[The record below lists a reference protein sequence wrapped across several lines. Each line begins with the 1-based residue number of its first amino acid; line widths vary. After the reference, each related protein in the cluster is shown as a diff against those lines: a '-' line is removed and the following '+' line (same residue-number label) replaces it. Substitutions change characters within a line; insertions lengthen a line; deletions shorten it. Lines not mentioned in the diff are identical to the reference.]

1 MGRYLTED
9 DKVLLAELGI
19 KPKSKKSSVRNPR
32 EERIIAGFDEIQQFV
47 DRHKRIPQ
55 QGEGRDIG
63 ERIYAIRLDCI
74 LESSESR
81 VLLVPHDRHGLLSDE
96 GKDSEDES
104 RAISDTDLLKQ
115 LGISTDTNSIKNL
128 RHVRSSSERNFSD
141 VVASRRK
148 CEDFEYFNRLFD
160 IVQEELDKGVRETRP
175 FEIKSEIEKG
185 RFFIVGGLKAYVADK
200 GAPFR
205 TDHGVIDARLRV
217 IFDNGTESNL
227 LMRSLHR
234 ALNKDNAG
242 RRITDRTS
250 GPLFSSSVE
259 EKDQKSGLIYVLR
272 SESNLPE
279 IKKNRNLIHKI
290 GVTNEDLNRRLAG
303 ANLQTT
309 FLMANVKVVATYRL
323 YNIQRKSFE
332 KLIHSIFSCA
342 KLDISIEDRFGR
354 LVSPKEWFFV
364 PLHEIEQAID
374 RIIDG
379 TITSYVYDLK
389 SARLVERK
397 DIL

>member
-9 DKVLLAELGI
+9 DKALLAELGI
-19 KPKSKKSSVRNPR
+19 TPESKKPPAGSPR
-32 EERIIAGFDEIQQFV
+32 EERIIVGFAEIQHFV
-47 DRHKRIPQ
+47 DKHKRTPQ

-63 ERIYAIRLDCI
+63 ERVYAIRLDRI
-74 LESSESR
+74 RKSSEAR
-81 VLLVPHDRHGLLSDE
+81 DLLLPYDRHGLLLAE
-96 GKDSEDES
+96 GKDYEDENCT
-104 RAISDTDLLKQ
+104 ISDADLLMQ
-115 LGISTDTNSIKNL
+115 LGISVDRNSIKNL
-128 RHVRSSSERNFSD
+128 RHVRSSSERNFAD
-141 VVASRRK
+141 IIASRRK
-148 CEDFEYFNRLFD
+148 CEDFEEFKRLFD
-160 IVQEELDKGVRETRP
+160 AVQEDLDKGVRETRA

-200 GAPFR
+200 GVPFR

-259 EKDQKSGLIYVLR
+259 EKDQESGLIYVLR

-279 IKKNRNLIHKI
+279 IKQNRNLIHKI
-290 GVTNEDLNRRLAG
+290 GVTNEDLDRRLAG

-309 FLMANVKVVATYRL
+309 FLMANIKVVATYRL
-323 YNIQRKSFE
+323 YNIQRRSFE
-332 KLIHSIFSCA
+332 KLIHSIFSNA
-342 KLDISIEDRFGR
+342 KLEISIEDRFGR
-354 LVSPKEWFFV
+354 FVSPKEWFLV
-364 PLHEIEQAID
+364 PLHEIELAID
-374 RIIDG
+374 RIMDG
-379 TITSYVYDLK
+379 TITSYVYDIK
-389 SARLVERK
+389 SARLVKRR
-397 DIL
+397 DTL